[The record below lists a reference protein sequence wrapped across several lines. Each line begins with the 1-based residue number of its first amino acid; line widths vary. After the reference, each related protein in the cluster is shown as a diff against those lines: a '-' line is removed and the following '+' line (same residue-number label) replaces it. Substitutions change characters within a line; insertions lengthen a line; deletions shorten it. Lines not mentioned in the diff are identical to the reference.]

1 MSFDADAFLNQTVTG
16 PLSTSI
22 TPCPEGEY
30 KAMIDDGDKWITF
43 SGGTS
48 EKGNVWNKA
57 NILFSILDDNV
68 KVTLKRDKVLVPM
81 NCFLDLD
88 SMGLMD
94 TSEGKNIS
102 IGKLRDAAGQMG
114 DTSWTMGKL
123 KGFGPLMVKIT
134 QRADPKDPTIKYAE
148 VARVAKIS

>member
-1 MSFDADAFLNQTVTG
+1 MFDADAFLNQTVAG
-16 PLSTSI
+16 PLSTSV

-57 NILFSILDDNV
+57 NILFSILDDGV
-68 KVTLKRDKVLVPM
+68 KAALKREKVLVPM
-81 NCFLDLD
+81 NCFLDLTD
-88 SMGLMD
+88 SGTMD

-102 IGKLRDAAGQMG
+102 IGKLRDAAGQMQ
-114 DTSWTMGKL
+114 DSSWMMGKL
-123 KGFGPLMVKIT
+123 KGAGPFMVKVS
-134 QRADPKDPTIKYAE
+134 QRADQKDPTIKYAE
-148 VARVAKIS
+148 VTRIAKIS